1 MLKTVGGQE
10 SLEGLPSLEGRESLE
25 GPSPPVLRG
34 AGVPGRPPAPRGT
47 GIPGGTPILSTTKIQ
62 LCILIGWNGST

>member
-10 SLEGLPSLEGRESLE
+10 SLEGLPSLEGQESLE

-47 GIPGGTPILSTTKIQ
+47 GVPGGIPILSTTKFQ
-62 LCILIGWNGST
+62 LCILTG